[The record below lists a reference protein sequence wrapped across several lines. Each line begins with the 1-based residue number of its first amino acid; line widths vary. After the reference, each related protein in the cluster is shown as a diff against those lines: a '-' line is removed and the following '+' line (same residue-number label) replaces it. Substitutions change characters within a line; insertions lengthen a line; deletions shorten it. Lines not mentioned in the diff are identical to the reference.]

1 MSFEKTIAHPRHSLT
16 SRLTLP
22 RVMDSKFVDCCQADS
37 ALKRLHTPIRCRWK
51 RRRSVKSL
59 KYKAEI
65 STAQMFPNT
74 HLLHLHMGID
84 ARREPR
90 QHILLWKRARRQLR
104 TEMTEYGSEA
114 GGMDTHRLR
123 LFDWHGRLRGT
134 SHAGQS
140 RSGFRAEVENE
151 RALGQS
157 ISGPAARRIGP
168 CWIRP
173 RRPSMHYPP

>member
-1 MSFEKTIAHPRHSLT
+1 
-16 SRLTLP
+16 
-22 RVMDSKFVDCCQADS
+22 
-37 ALKRLHTPIRCRWK
+37 
-51 RRRSVKSL
+51 
-59 KYKAEI
+59 
-65 STAQMFPNT
+65 MFPNT

-84 ARREPR
+84 ARREPG
-90 QHILLWKRARRQLR
+90 QHILLWKRAGRQLR

-114 GGMDTHRLR
+114 GGMDTHRLH

-134 SHAGQS
+134 SHASQS

-151 RALGQS
+151 RALGQMDDLLTYFDARAHGQS

>member
-1 MSFEKTIAHPRHSLT
+1 
-16 SRLTLP
+16 
-22 RVMDSKFVDCCQADS
+22 MDSKFVDCCQADS

-84 ARREPR
+84 ARPEPG
-90 QHILLWKRARRQLR
+90 QHILLWKRALRQLR

-114 GGMDTHRLR
+114 GGMGDCEV
-123 LFDWHGRLRGT
+123 
-134 SHAGQS
+134 HAMPVKAAPVFVRRSRTNARSGS
-140 RSGFRAEVENE
+140 RSRGLRRAASDRVGFGRADP
-151 RALGQS
+151 RC
-157 ISGPAARRIGP
+157 ITRHDRRSQ
-168 CWIRP
+168 
-173 RRPSMHYPP
+173 PSMA